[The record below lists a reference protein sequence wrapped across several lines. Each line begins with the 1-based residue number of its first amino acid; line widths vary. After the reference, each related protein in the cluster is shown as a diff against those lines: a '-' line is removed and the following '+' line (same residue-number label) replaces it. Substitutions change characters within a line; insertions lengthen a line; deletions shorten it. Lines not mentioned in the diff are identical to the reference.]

1 MTSRR
6 SALPHTAAHR
16 MRLIPRQPGSW
27 AMVLAPAIAAITL
40 QSGFHAITM
49 SCLVTLDWA
58 LCYGMQY
65 AINRWIVAGA
75 RRRYAREAF
84 ICTAVTV
91 AFGIPTLIIAP
102 GLLRWAPWFAAL
114 LAVTVFST
122 MIRHDTHGIWSQ
134 VAGVIA
140 SCTIPATFPSA
151 ANPSAAIPPDGMY
164 WWEMLAWWPNSAV
177 NRTSLIVAIM
187 MLWYEIGSLLFVR
200 SMIREFGNN
209 RYRLA
214 AIAWHAVMMVIVITA
229 AYAGMF
235 VRPWAAIVAATALV
249 ARVGAWDTISQTRP
263 AISRVVMTE
272 CLAVVITTV
281 CTIIAC
287 LA

>member
-102 GLLRWAPWFAAL
+102 GLLRWAPWFVMTRMAYGRKWRVSSRRVRFQRRSL
-114 LAVTVFST
+114 PP
-122 MIRHDTHGIWSQ
+122 R
-134 VAGVIA
+134 
-140 SCTIPATFPSA
+140 IPQP
-151 ANPSAAIPPDGMY
+151 
-164 WWEMLAWWPNSAV
+164 
-177 NRTSLIVAIM
+177 
-187 MLWYEIGSLLFVR
+187 
-200 SMIREFGNN
+200 
-209 RYRLA
+209 RYRPTA
-214 AIAWHAVMMVIVITA
+214 CTGGKCSHGGRTVPSIAPH
-229 AYAGMF
+229 
-235 VRPWAAIVAATALV
+235 
-249 ARVGAWDTISQTRP
+249 
-263 AISRVVMTE
+263 
-272 CLAVVITTV
+272 
-281 CTIIAC
+281 
-287 LA
+287 